1 MLKTHDTGG
10 HYTISDPG
18 YPGRNQDTDLSRL
31 FYPMSALL
39 LLLACSGPSDAPV
52 PDPIAPETL
61 SVAEKVLP
69 GPNLIVVASSW
80 DGAGAITLFSADDLT
95 YKGNY
100 PTGLTAQLAYDPGK
114 SAAYVASI
122 FPERITYGPIH
133 AWLQA
138 IDLETLKTVRETE
151 VPPRMAQM
159 PPTGTVLAIGGVSG
173 EWAFVQNATPATSV
187 SVVDLAS
194 GALLSEIPN
203 PGCWGAYPAPGA
215 AKFSSLCGDGT
226 IQTVKLTPGGQYE
239 SQASSARLFD
249 AANDPLFTHAQRV
262 DGDLVFVS
270 FGGRFLR
277 VSDAGD
283 VAVATDDWTF
293 VDATRGKWAP
303 GGFQLTSYSADAG
316 VMFVLMHK
324 DPYDG
329 SHKNNADEVWAIDLK
344 TRKVLH
350 RSKVEPMNYM
360 SVSAGEAA
368 PVLFGV
374 NSESG
379 EIYRYELDPA
389 SGFAARLTGS
399 TELHNAGYLIA
410 P

>member
-1 MLKTHDTGG
+1 M
-10 HYTISDPG
+10 
-18 YPGRNQDTDLSRL
+18 SRQ
-31 FYPMSALL
+31 FYPMGALL
-39 LLLACSGPSDAPV
+39 LLLACSGAKDAPV

-69 GPNLIVVASSW
+69 GPNLMVVASSW
-80 DGAGAITLFSADDLT
+80 DGAGAITLFSADDLA

-100 PTGLTAQLAYDPGK
+100 PAGLTAQFAYDAARR
-114 SAAYVASI
+114 AAYVASV
-122 FPERITYGPIH
+122 FPERITYGPVH
-133 AWLQA
+133 VWLQA

-159 PPTGTVLAIGGVSG
+159 PPSDTVLAIGGVSG

-187 SVVDLAS
+187 SVIDLAT
-194 GALLSEIPN
+194 GTLLSEIPN

-226 IQTVKLTPGGQYE
+226 IQTVKLTPDGQFE
-239 SQASSARLFD
+239 SQASSAPLFD
-249 AANDPLFTHAQRV
+249 AVNDPLFTHAQRV
-262 DGDLVFVS
+262 EGDLVFVS

-293 VDATRGKWAP
+293 VEGVGGKWAP
-303 GGFQLTSYSADAG
+303 GGFQLTSYNAAAG

-324 DPYDG
+324 NPYDG
-329 SHKNNADEVWAIDLK
+329 SHKNSADQVWAVDLK
-344 TRKVLH
+344 AHKVLH
-350 RSKVEPMNYM
+350 RSKVEAIDYL
-360 SVSAGEAA
+360 SVSGGDAA

-379 EIYRYELDPA
+379 DIFRYELNPA

-399 TELHNAGYLIA
+399 TQLAQATYVIA

>member
-1 MLKTHDTGG
+1 M
-10 HYTISDPG
+10 
-18 YPGRNQDTDLSRL
+18 SRL
-31 FYPMSALL
+31 SCPMSAMLL
-39 LLLACSGPSDAPV
+39 LAACSGPGNAPA

-61 SVAEKVLP
+61 TVAERVLP

-80 DGAGAITLFSADDLT
+80 DGAGAITLFSADDLA

-100 PTGLTAQLAYDPGK
+100 PTGLTAQFAYDATRR
-114 SAAYVASI
+114 AAYVASV
-122 FPERITYGPIH
+122 FPERITYGPVH

-159 PPTGTVLAIGGVSG
+159 PPSGTVLAIGGVSG

-226 IQTVKLTPGGQYE
+226 VLTVKLTPAGQFE
-239 SQASSARLFD
+239 SQASSAPLFD
-249 AANDPLFTHAQRV
+249 PVYDPLFTHAQRV

-293 VDATRGKWAP
+293 VEGVDGKWAP
-303 GGFQLTSYSADAG
+303 GGFQLTSYSASAG
-316 VMFVLMHK
+316 VMFVLMHR

-329 SHKNNADEVWAIDLK
+329 SHKNDADQVWAVDLK
-344 TRKVLH
+344 AHKVMRRFNVQPIDYL
-350 RSKVEPMNYM
+350 
-360 SVSAGEAA
+360 SVSGGDSD
-368 PVLFGV
+368 PVLFGA
-374 NSESG
+374 NSVSG
-379 EIYRYELDPA
+379 DIFRYELNPA
-389 SGFAARLTGS
+389 SGFSARLTGS
-399 TELHNAGYLIA
+399 TQLNNASYLIA
-410 P
+410 PS